1 MEQPN
6 RTLALASS
14 TRRIA
19 GVFLEDNKV
28 VGWRLSRKAARN
40 PKDAAACLKSWIDDF
55 EPDLMISEDPVAS
68 HKGDHVKTLL
78 ETIGRICDQ
87 AHGLNVRLPRKQV
100 YHDKYE
106 EAKALVERHP
116 QLRDLLP
123 NKPSIWNSEPHAISY
138 FEALSFVEQ
147 LNV

>member
-1 MEQPN
+1 MERHS
-6 RTLALASS
+6 RTLAFAAS
-14 TRRIA
+14 TKRIVA
-19 GVFLEDNKV
+19 VFLEDTKV

-78 ETIGRICDQ
+78 ETIGLMCDQ
-87 AHGLNVRLPRKQV
+87 ADGLNVRLPRRQV

-106 EAKALVERHP
+106 EAKVLADKYP
-116 QLRDLLP
+116 QLRTLVP
-123 NKPSIWNSEPHAISY
+123 RKPAIWNSEPHDISY
-138 FEALSFVEQ
+138 FEALSYVEHLRQ
-147 LNV
+147 